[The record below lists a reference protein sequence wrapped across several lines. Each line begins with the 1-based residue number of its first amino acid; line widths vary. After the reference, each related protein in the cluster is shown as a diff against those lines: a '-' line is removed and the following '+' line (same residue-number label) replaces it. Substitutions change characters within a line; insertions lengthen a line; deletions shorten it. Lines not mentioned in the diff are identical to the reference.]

1 MTIDPFTVEII
12 REQLNAAAEE
22 SFIAMGRASQSPIIY
37 EVLDYACAITDPV
50 GDLIAQANGVPGF
63 LGTLTFAVKAII
75 EKHPLASMHP
85 GDIFITNDPYIGGGN
100 HLSDVA
106 LIGPI
111 FYEDQIVAFSV
122 NKAHWTEVGGMAAGS
137 WTTDSTEIY
146 QEGLQLPAILLY
158 HAGKP
163 IQGLIDLIA
172 ANVRTPDRTLGDLY
186 AGVAALRSSEERVIE
201 ILQKNGL
208 ENFRAS
214 INAILDHGERSARQA
229 LFSLPKGQFFAEEW
243 IDDDGLTPE
252 PIYVCAR
259 VTITG
264 QEFVVDY
271 TGSAPQVRGPIN
283 CTRTRLFSACRSMF
297 KAITDPQAPVNEGW
311 YRPLQVVCPDGTIF
325 TAQRPAPVSTYWET
339 GAYAVDLI
347 WRALFP
353 VLPDRLSAGHSLSV
367 CGTIISGKDENG
379 RIFILVEPQAGGWG
393 ATATRDGVN
402 GMVPVGDGETYIVP
416 VEVCEQRY
424 PLLVDRFTYNLQPA
438 GAGRFRGGFGL
449 VRDYRILSDE
459 AELTTTFGRHRYP
472 PWGAA
477 GGQDGSPNGVA
488 IILSGQAEPLVWRG
502 KLARYPLRRDDV
514 ARMVTGVGGGY
525 GDPLGRD
532 PQLVQIDVQNELLT
546 VSDACRLYGVVIIPQ
561 SLAVDQAATLAMR
574 QELAAQP
581 RNQDQGT

>member
-37 EVLDYACAITDPV
+37 EVLDYACAVTDPV

-146 QEGLQLPAILLY
+146 QEGLQFPAILLY

-172 ANVRTPDRTLGDLY
+172 ANVRTPDMTLGDLY

-229 LFSLPKGQFFAEEW
+229 LSSLPKGQFFAEEW
-243 IDDDGLTPE
+243 IDDDGLSPE

-259 VTITG
+259 VTITD

-271 TGSAPQVRGPIN
+271 TGSAQQVRGPIN

-424 PLLVDRFTYNLQPA
+424 PLLVDRFTYNLQAA

-449 VRDYRILSDE
+449 VRDYRILCDE
-459 AELTTTFGRHRYP
+459 VELTTTFGRHRYP
-472 PWGAA
+472 PWGEA

-488 IILSGQAEPLVWRG
+488 IIPAGQSEPLVWRG
-502 KLARYPLRRDDV
+502 KLARYPLRRGDV

-525 GDPLGRD
+525 GDPLSRD
-532 PQLVQIDVQNELLT
+532 PQSVQGDVQNELLT
-546 VSDACRLYGVVIIPQ
+546 VSDARRLYGVVIIPG

-574 QELAAQP
+574 QELAARP
-581 RNQDQGT
+581 RNLDQVT